1 MRAIISIVV
10 FDPKFVAQYS
20 VGRISEWGG
29 GVTIEAPRGVGWG
42 GGGGGGG
49 VSASPLGKGS
59 GEGAVPPPQ
68 KNFAFLHQNH
78 TSVMHSDTLLK

>member
-29 GVTIEAPRGVGWG
+29 GVTIEAPRGVGCG
-42 GGGGGGG
+42 EG

-78 TSVMHSDTLLK
+78 TSVMHPDTLLK